1 MSTSSTRIRAE
12 RPDLVC
18 KRTDGDSDGNS
29 DGEEVTF
36 FERDR
41 DPDDERTTRWITV
54 RAADCVPED
63 EWR

>member
-1 MSTSSTRIRAE
+1 MSTSSTRVRA
-12 RPDLVC
+12 DQSGLVC
-18 KRTDGDSDGNS
+18 KRTEGDS

-41 DPDDERTTRWITV
+41 DPDERTTRWITV
-54 RAADCVPED
+54 RAADCVPAD

>member
-1 MSTSSTRIRAE
+1 MSTSSTRIRAGGSE
-12 RPDLVC
+12 LVC
-18 KRTDGDSDGNS
+18 KRTDGGS

-41 DPDDERTTRWITV
+41 DPDERTTRWITV
-54 RAADCVPED
+54 RAADCVPAD

>member
-1 MSTSSTRIRAE
+1 MSTSSTRVRAE
-12 RPDLVC
+12 RSELVC
-18 KRTDGDSDGNS
+18 KRTDGDADGDSDG
-29 DGEEVTF
+29 GEVTF

-41 DPDDERTTRWITV
+41 DPDERTTRWITV

>member
-1 MSTSSTRIRAE
+1 MSTSSARIRAE
-12 RPDLVC
+12 QSELVC
-18 KRTDGDSDGNS
+18 KRTDGDS

-41 DPDDERTTRWITV
+41 DPDERTTRWITV
-54 RAADCVPED
+54 RAEDCVPAE